1 MWGRITQIAEKL
13 DDTFATEAGDDEVDE
28 DDVSPSNISSQ
39 NDGDGW
45 DEADDEDLN
54 FDDEWGGDDDDDDG
68 GEKEDNAADLT
79 PPKEE
84 ILQENDQ
91 MAHLENGE
99 LMTHDDVNGHVDVR
113 NTASGEEAP
122 ITTMVIDDDN
132 NDRVVTVSAPGKA
145 LIAGGYLV
153 LESPNPGVVIAAKG
167 CKFHSTVTFRPTYGV
182 AQTAASVPTNAD
194 LLPFDSSIPVDV
206 YSPQFNQVY
215 TYMLMYSRQK
225 TDLRLELRKNN
236 DELSASSSS
245 NSAIPRNKFIE
256 RTLLLCFGYLR
267 MALGDRFHTC
277 CSFQPNT
284 SSSLAIKLRADND
297 FYSQLARFRER
308 GLDPTPQ
315 NVHKLEPFLCP
326 IDKANG
332 GTAVNKTG
340 LGSSAALV
348 TSMVGSLLQFFGV
361 VSLPNSKNE
370 CKEPDNGLRISHN
383 LAQICHCY
391 AQGKVGSGFDVSS
404 AVHGSHVYTRF
415 SKDIIKSLLEEVDKI
430 NDADFEWLQLSA
442 SVAIELFDLVNDE
455 SNRWDCTV
463 VPFTLP
469 KGLEIIMADICGGS
483 ESPSMARKV
492 LDWKKNRR
500 GAGFL
505 DDYFWKNLKRCN
517 NKIASLLT
525 QDFASN
531 SIVDGLDRDGTLI
544 LANRT
549 AEQWKKPMPSSWHEF
564 EGSSWYVAGKL
575 LDLRI
580 ALIESRQ
587 NLKGMGKAAGVPIEP
602 DAQTKLANATM
613 KLPGVIAAGVPGA
626 GGYDAL
632 FVLYVKGE
640 ETANGISDK
649 VRDEIG
655 ELWKTLSD
663 TGDDAVVCPL
673 NARAAGYGGE
683 NGLCVTDLDW

>member
-13 DDTFATEAGDDEVDE
+13 DDTFATEAGADDDE
-28 DDVSPSNISSQ
+28 DDFSPSNISSQ

-45 DEADDEDLN
+45 DETDDLNDEDLN
-54 FDDEWGGDDDDDDG
+54 FSDEWGGGDDDGEDDDD
-68 GEKEDNAADLT
+68 ADLT
-79 PPKEE
+79 PPEE
-84 ILQENDQ
+84 EVLRENYQAASD
-91 MAHLENGE
+91 LENGE
-99 LMTHDDVNGHVDVR
+99 TTHDDVNGHVDVP
-113 NTASGEEAP
+113 NTVSGEDAP
-122 ITTMVIDDDN
+122 SSTMAIDDD

-167 CKFHSTVTFRPTYGV
+167 CKFHCTVAFQPTFGVVPAATDVVDST
-182 AQTAASVPTNAD
+182 AD
-194 LLPFDSSIPVDV
+194 VLPFDSRISVDV

-215 TYMLMYSRQK
+215 TYILMYSQCK

-236 DELSASSSS
+236 DESTASSTIS
-245 NSAIPRNKFIE
+245 RNKFIE

-267 MALGDRFHTC
+267 MALGDQFRRSLQKC
-277 CSFQPNT
+277 CGVQPNA
-284 SSSLAIKLRADND
+284 SSLAIKLRADND

-332 GTAVNKTG
+332 STAVNKTG

-361 VSLPNSKNE
+361 VSLPNSRNE
-370 CKEPDNGLRISHN
+370 CKESDDGLRKSHN

-404 AVHGSHVYTRF
+404 AVYGSHVYTRF
-415 SKDIIKSLLEEVDKI
+415 SKGIIKSLLEEVDKI

-442 SVAIELFDLVNDE
+442 SMAIELFDLVNDE

-492 LDWKKNRR
+492 LEWKKNCR
-500 GAGFL
+500 GVGFL
-505 DDYFWKNLKRCN
+505 DDYFWKSLKRCN

-525 QDFASN
+525 KDFASAPV
-531 SIVDGLDRDGTLI
+531 VDGLDRDGTLI

-549 AEQWKKPMPSSWHEF
+549 AEQWKKPMPSTWHEF
-564 EGSSWYVAGKL
+564 EGSSWFVAGKL

-580 ALIESRQ
+580 ALLESRQ
-587 NLKGMGKAAGVPIEP
+587 NLKGMGKAANVPIEP
-602 DAQTKLANATM
+602 DNQTKLANATM

-640 ETANGISDK
+640 ETADGISDK

-655 ELWKTLSD
+655 DLWKTLSD
-663 TGDDAVVCPL
+663 TDDEAVVCPL

-683 NGLCVTDLDW
+683 NGLSVTDLGW